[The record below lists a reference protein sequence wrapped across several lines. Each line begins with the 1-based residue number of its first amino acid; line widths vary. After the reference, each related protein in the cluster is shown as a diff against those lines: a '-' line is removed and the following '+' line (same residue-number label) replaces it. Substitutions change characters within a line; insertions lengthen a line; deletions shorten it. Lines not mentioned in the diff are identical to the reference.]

1 MRRPSRLADLA
12 LIVTLTAVYFVAG
25 KLGLQV
31 ALVNASASAVWA
43 PTGIALA
50 ALLLLGFRVW
60 PGILLGAFLVNLTT
74 TGGIPSSIGIAAGN
88 ALEAL
93 AGAWLVLRFANG
105 RRAFERPRDFFK
117 YVILA
122 GLLSTAVSATIGV
135 TSICLGG
142 SAHWAD
148 FRSIWLT
155 WWLGDL
161 GGALIVAPPLILWAS
176 NPRPA
181 WNRWQVLEGALL
193 LGLIGLVGEAVFA
206 QRLVPQ
212 LSRDPLSFL
221 CIPFLVWTAFRFDQR
236 LTATAALGLSGIA
249 TWGTLGGSGP
259 FMRDDPNDS
268 LLLLQAF
275 MAVTVLMSLSL
286 AAAVSESRRARQAL
300 EAQAAELARSN
311 ADLEQ
316 FAYAASHD
324 LKEPLRA
331 VTSFVQLLAR
341 RYKGR
346 LDNDADEFI
355 QYAVEGTSRMAT
367 MVDDLLEYSRAGRHH
382 EPFQPTDS
390 GEALTRALANL
401 ALVIKESRA
410 VVTSEGLPRVNGDAL
425 ELAIVFQNLIGNA
438 IKFRGEE
445 PPQVH
450 VSALRERRRWLFS
463 VRDNGI
469 GIDPAHRERI
479 FALFQRLH
487 GRDRYPGS
495 GIGLTICKKI
505 VERHGGSIW
514 ASSTPGIG
522 STFYFTLPLAE
533 HGGERG

>member
-1 MRRPSRLADLA
+1 
-12 LIVTLTAVYFVAG
+12 
-25 KLGLQV
+25 
-31 ALVNASASAVWA
+31 
-43 PTGIALA
+43 
-50 ALLLLGFRVW
+50 
-60 PGILLGAFLVNLTT
+60 
-74 TGGIPSSIGIAAGN
+74 
-88 ALEAL
+88 
-93 AGAWLVLRFANG
+93 
-105 RRAFERPRDFFK
+105 
-117 YVILA
+117 
-122 GLLSTAVSATIGV
+122 
-135 TSICLGG
+135 
-142 SAHWAD
+142 
-148 FRSIWLT
+148 
-155 WWLGDL
+155 
-161 GGALIVAPPLILWAS
+161 
-176 NPRPA
+176 
-181 WNRWQVLEGALL
+181 
-193 LGLIGLVGEAVFA
+193 
-206 QRLVPQ
+206 
-212 LSRDPLSFL
+212 
-221 CIPFLVWTAFRFDQR
+221 

-259 FMRDDPNDS
+259 FMRDEPNNS